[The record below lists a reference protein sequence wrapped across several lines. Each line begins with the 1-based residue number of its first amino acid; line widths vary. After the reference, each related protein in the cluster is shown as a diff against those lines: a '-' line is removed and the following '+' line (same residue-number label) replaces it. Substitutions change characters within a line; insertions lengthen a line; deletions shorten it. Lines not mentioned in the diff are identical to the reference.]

1 MVGKKRTGRRSRDN
15 TTGSSEVTVEDR
27 KTKDVVHTAQK
38 EWVFENRIFEAGSPP
53 MYLDVRMGLTKNLG
67 DYESARMDVGVS
79 VACLPE
85 EGPEYFLKAKKWITA
100 QLSKEV
106 RKIDK
111 DFVDGLYR

>member
-1 MVGKKRTGRRSRDN
+1 MAGKRRQPRKRRDN
-15 TTGSSEVTVEDR
+15 TTGHSEVVMEDR
-27 KTKDVVHTAQK
+27 KAKEVVHEERKQ
-38 EWVFENRIFEAGSPP
+38 WIFETRSFPDDTPP
-53 MYLDVRMGLTKNLG
+53 IYLDVRLGLTKNLG

-85 EGPEYFLKAKKWITA
+85 EVPEYFAKAKKWITG

-111 DFVDGLYR
+111 DFVDGY